1 MSIVLFGNQLKI
13 PFRFVVDQDVEL
25 KVAGSAQG
33 GVAQQKGPPE
43 VSAQVR
49 LRRGKFGQLRR
60 RRTST
65 DGR

>member
-33 GVAQQKGPPE
+33 GVARQKGPPE

-49 LRRGKFGQLRR
+49 LRRG
-60 RRTST
+60 
-65 DGR
+65 